1 MDIRTV
7 IPAPVVNNKAYES
20 LLDKMYITNVEKR
33 LRELNS
39 PSDNDR
45 KRWVWELIQNA
56 KDTIA
61 KEPNRNSIDIRIE
74 VEGDIVRFRHN
85 GAPFTAESLFGL
97 LYKYSEDKENQESTG
112 RFGTGFLTTHCL
124 SKVVNIESNQYLDDE
139 HTQLCGFSVT
149 MYRDG
154 LVADELLEGLE
165 KMKKSQVYYKETFKW
180 TTFTYH
186 VLSESGRQ
194 AIKLGIENFHENI
207 AQTMLFCKELS
218 SVVLN
223 YNGRVTAIERR
234 PTIVLADEINLSEFV
249 ISGEKILSRR
259 FIHMSYSGYDEELS
273 KRYKATRNIRLDV
286 AVEVDSENNMV
297 SIEGKTSFFCV
308 MPLVGIERQLNEPLI
323 INSPDFE
330 PDQERQSLLL
340 SGLTK
345 NEEKNVITETGINQK
360 IYEQVFP
367 LYHKI
372 VNFLANNH
380 YGKMY
385 FLAIGL
391 DKAKAHEKL
400 DKDWYEQNI
409 ISKYREILIQYPIAE
424 SQDGSGF
431 KKLIECIILKEPVKE
446 NEDKLYSI
454 MQSLYPSFLVKN
466 NHEWAKYIWNEG
478 LSVWNTNTLCAV
490 VATIANWNKLVLFNN
505 SLPNWYNEFLEHILG
520 YNELLLKEYALLPNM
535 NGDLLKRGTD
545 DFKQGE
551 HVNSFVIE
559 LLGKL
564 GKDVKPNLLH
574 EDITVVSLES
584 KYNSQSYSAEINRL
598 AKTIIEDTNTPDK
611 LTKLLPLIS
620 TVPDD
625 IGRYRQEFLNQ
636 RKDFFRICNELFG
649 NDLGSSLQTCDNNL
663 LESAWKDTDEWF
675 VKEVLGTL
683 GVVGTLDNLSSYA
696 NLPKGTEAKWLN
708 SALKSLKVTTEMLN
722 TYRVLPNQEGTF
734 CFQKDMFEDS
744 GVPEELKD
752 DIFKTIDI
760 NYRSV
765 LLHKDIDAVSF
776 AIVQKKTISNF
787 ASELNDKFSKLN
799 NPSIGNYFR
808 GAYHYFPQVKLDK
821 IALYLL
827 SLFPNDFSSELYKY
841 QFILFRVS
849 LSFLAE
855 KNFSY
860 KGIGYNNEDLWHIT
874 NEYVVSQICER
885 ITELQSIEKTDNAL
899 GNPGE
904 ASVMETLNSFY
915 SFLSYKNIPYVAS
928 CIFPNQ
934 NGQFRF
940 FCSLKREEGE
950 IGDRIKNIISEL
962 TSPEYEFREIL
973 MDKRCSIQPPASLGV
988 KDAYSLIDDKVYENY
1003 QNQTMWENERYI
1015 DAVHQLIEVWQDESG
1030 GQFNISNF
1038 PKTKPKEDTIV
1049 LNVVWKK
1056 ERRQLLMGVSSKLTD
1071 EQLKLL
1077 MESDGQLST
1086 LTTRVKDLED
1096 ENEILRSQLAAMG
1109 LPPIGNSKDEYADDF
1124 NVDKRSDIIVPV
1136 EIDAI
1141 TEDGGHRTITVAEPQ
1156 YAGLSVEEMRDYLI
1170 QAKTDVKLYL
1180 QEKGYKFT
1188 QGICENAW
1196 CNIYGVYSPE
1206 GKEVPIVV
1214 HSYKSRRR
1222 AFSLNTSDWEQ
1233 LSKENSMLWVVT
1245 NDGPQCVPFYA
1256 LPHDA
1261 NTIAIT
1267 FSPENLQYKGRCVAL
1282 AETLRYFKGLHFN
1295 FGTAISQN
1303 GVPLPFNNPEQ
1314 ELKQSLKSTID
1325 LYDLPAQ
1332 IAPAVLTTDSQ
1343 ELLL

>member
-1 MDIRTV
+1 MDIRTE
-7 IPAPVVNNKAYES
+7 IPAPIVNNKAYES

-61 KEPNRNSIDIRIE
+61 KDPNRNSIDIRIE

-165 KMKKSQVYYKETFKW
+165 KMKRSEVYYKETFEW

-223 YNGRVTAIERR
+223 YNGRVTTIERR

-249 ISGEKILSRR
+249 ISGEIIFSRR
-259 FIHMSYSGYDEELS
+259 FIHTTYSGYDEELS
-273 KRYKATRNIRLDV
+273 KRYKAERNIRLDV

-297 SIEGKTSFFCV
+297 SIEDKTSFFCV

-340 SGLTK
+340 SGLTR

-360 IYEQVFP
+360 IYERVFP

-372 VNFLANNH
+372 VNFVAKNH
-380 YGKMY
+380 YGKLY
-385 FLAIGL
+385 YLANGL
-391 DKAKAHEKL
+391 DRPKTHEKL
-400 DKDWYEQNI
+400 DEDWYKQNV
-409 ISKYREILIQYPIAE
+409 ISKYRDILIQYPIAE
-424 SQDGSGF
+424 AQDGSGYKNLLNCLF
-431 KKLIECIILKEPVKE
+431 VKEPVRE
-446 NEDKLYSI
+446 NEDRLYSLI
-454 MQSLYPSFLVKN
+454 QSLFPSFLVKN
-466 NHEWAKYIWNEG
+466 NHEWTDYLWNEG
-478 LSVWNTNTLCAV
+478 LPIWNTKALCTFV
-490 VATIANWNKLVLFNN
+490 ETIANWNKLKLFNI
-505 SLPNWYNEFLEHILG
+505 SLNKWYNEFLGHIMK
-520 YNELLLKEYALLPNM
+520 YDELLIKEHALLPNM
-535 NGDLLKRGTD
+535 NGDLLRRD
-545 DFKQGE
+545 MENFKQGE
-551 HVNSFVIE
+551 HVNTFVIE
-559 LLGKL
+559 LLEKL
-564 GKDVKPNLLH
+564 GKDVKSNLLH
-574 EDITVVSLES
+574 EDITAVSLES

-625 IGRYRQEFLNQ
+625 NGRYSQGFLNQ
-636 RKDFFRICNELFG
+636 REDFFKIWNELFV
-649 NDLGSSLQTCDNNL
+649 NVLGSSLQTCDNNL

-675 VKEVLGTL
+675 VKVVLETL
-683 GVVGTLDNLSSYA
+683 VGVGTLDNLSSYA

-708 SALKSLKVTTEMLN
+708 SALKSMKVRTEMLN

-734 CFQKDMFEDS
+734 CFQKDMFEDL
-744 GVPEELKD
+744 GVPEDLKD
-752 DIFKTIDI
+752 NLFIII
-760 NYRSV
+760 GLNYRRS
-765 LLHKDIDAVSF
+765 LLHKDIDASSF
-776 AIVQKKTISNF
+776 SIVLKKDIAII
-787 ASELNDKFSKLN
+787 ASELKNLMVELDNSN
-799 NPSIGNYFR
+799 CGNFFR
-808 GAYHYFPQVKLDK
+808 GKYHIFPKVKLDK
-821 IALYLL
+821 IALYIL
-827 SLFPNDFSSELYKY
+827 SLMPNDKSSDLYMRQHSLYQISKFFLPEQTFFE
-841 QFILFRVS
+841 QFINYDSIDFWQIPN
-849 LSFLAE
+849 
-855 KNFSY
+855 K
-860 KGIGYNNEDLWHIT
+860 
-874 NEYVVSQICER
+874 YVADQLCER
-885 ITELQSIEKTDNAL
+885 ITMLQTIEKTSIEL
-899 GNPGE
+899 GNCGE
-904 ASVMETLNSFY
+904 SVIMEKLNYFY
-915 SFLSYKNIPYVAS
+915 SFLLYQNIPYNTS

-934 NGQFRF
+934 NGKYRF
-940 FCSLKREEGE
+940 FNDLKREEGD
-950 IGDRIKNIISEL
+950 IGDRLKNIIGEL
-962 TSPEYEFREIL
+962 VPPEQDFREIL
-973 MDKRCSIQPPASLGV
+973 IDQRSLILPQASLGT

-1003 QNQTMWENERYI
+1003 KKPTIWEDNNYI
-1015 DAVHQLIEVWQDESG
+1015 DAVHQLIEVWKDESG
-1030 GQFNISNF
+1030 GQFNESNF
-1038 PKTKPKEDTIV
+1038 PKSKPIEDSIV

-1056 ERRQLLMGVSSKLTD
+1056 ERRELLMNVSNKLTD
-1071 EQLKLL
+1071 EQLRLVI
-1077 MESDGQLST
+1077 ENGGQIGS
-1086 LTTRVKDLED
+1086 LTTRVKVLED

-1109 LPPIGNSKDEYADDF
+1109 FSSESNQTYEDAEDF

-1136 EIDAI
+1136 EVGTV
-1141 TEDGGHRTITVAEPQ
+1141 TEDGEPRTITVAEPQ

-1256 LPHDA
+1256 LPRDT

-1267 FSPENLQYKGRCVAL
+1267 FSSENLQFKGRCVAL
-1282 AETLRYFKGLHFN
+1282 AEALRYFKGLHFN

-1303 GVPLPFNNPEQ
+1303 RVPMPFNNPEQ

-1332 IAPAVLTTDSQ
+1332 SAPAVLTTDSQ